1 MEEYEEGKKN
11 CIDTF
16 GSPVEEYEI
25 RFIEGDS
32 AEEDLAKAFK
42 LDQNNLE
49 LFFDCEILTDR
60 KKAELYFLLDVCG
73 MDPRTADQY
82 EVSLFDG
89 DLDEAAVNLFDE
101 IYLSE
106 IPGSVRNY
114 IDYKAFARDLKMGG
128 DFVEFEF
135 GGVTYTCTNAN
146 DLFPTRTGGSFST
159 GGKLGIWC
167 DFFLPPKREKRIS
180 G

>member
-1 MEEYEEGKKN
+1 MKLFAQPINPDAKGFYFESMEEYEEGKKI
-11 CIDTF
+11 CADSF
-16 GSPVEEYEI
+16 GSPVEEFEI
-25 RFIEGDS
+25 QFIEGDS
-32 AEEDLAKAFK
+32 AEEDLAEVFK

-49 LFFDCEILTDR
+49 LFFDCEMLTDR
-60 KKAELYFLLDVCG
+60 KKAELYFLMGVCG
-73 MDPRTADQY
+73 MDLRTADQY
-82 EVSLFDG
+82 DVSLFDG

-114 IDYKAFARDLKMGG
+114 IDYKAFARDLKTGG

-146 DLFPTRTGGSFST
+146 DF
-159 GGKLGIWC
+159 
-167 DFFLPPKREKRIS
+167 
-180 G
+180 